1 MAIHSRAPGQRRS
14 PTDTKR
20 PDVGLTVGDVARLAG
35 VTVRTLHHYDQTGL
49 LRPSGR
55 TDSGYRLYTRDDLE
69 RLQLIRFYRELDF
82 ALPDIARMLRDPA
95 FGRLEAL
102 RAQRELLLARAK
114 HTRALV
120 RAIDAAIAAAQEQR
134 TMTNEEMFGALGGF
148 DPAEHEAEARDRW
161 GESDAYR
168 ESTRRAKGYTKADWE
183 TIQAEGAKIE
193 QGLAALLAAGTPA
206 SDPEAMALAE
216 RHRLQIDRW
225 FYPCSQA
232 MHVALG
238 EMYVADPRFAARYES
253 IAPGLA
259 RYVADAFR
267 ANAERAGG

>member
-1 MAIHSRAPGQRRS
+1 MAIDHRAPKASSTTGEAGG
-14 PTDTKR
+14 DEH
-20 PDVGLTVGDVARLAG
+20 GLTVGKVARLAG

-55 TDSGYRLYTRDDLE
+55 TDSGYRLYTRADLE
-69 RLQLIRFYRELDF
+69 RLQLVRFYRELDF
-82 ALPDIARMLRDPA
+82 SLPDIARMLRDPA

-102 RAQRELLLARAK
+102 RAQRELLLSRAK

-120 RAIDAAIAAAQEQR
+120 RAIDAAIEAAQEQR

-161 GESDAYR
+161 GETDAYR

-183 TIQAEGAKIE
+183 AIHAEGAEIE
-193 QGLAALLAAGTPA
+193 QGLAASFAAGTPA
-206 SDPEAMALAE
+206 SHPEAMALAE

-225 FYPCSQA
+225 FYPCSQS

-267 ANAERAGG
+267 ANAERPGG